1 MNREST
7 CVSVP
12 LNVELLTNPHLKL
25 QPVVPVLQ
33 NATVKLRCLL
43 LWSSKA
49 KTNSTRDGDKDRQA
63 NDEPNFY
70 TEVLSKMKKDK
81 QRGISEG
88 KVILQEKL
96 RYCVGANGGHM
107 TVICTDWGALIT
119 SKGVSRDMKLCCRP
133 QDSEVSSILQSEDMR
148 DRWEIWWQEP
158 SQQFPVKH
166 NSTVHLKDNNDQRCD
181 NDTADVNVIKL
192 VCIKNSYQSN
202 VSCLSLLGTCP
213 VHIYQGYILLLLTH
227 WQNFN
232 TGSKLLNV
240 ENL

>member
-88 KVILQEKL
+88 KVIL
-96 RYCVGANGGHM
+96 
-107 TVICTDWGALIT
+107 
-119 SKGVSRDMKLCCRP
+119 
-133 QDSEVSSILQSEDMR
+133 
-148 DRWEIWWQEP
+148 
-158 SQQFPVKH
+158 
-166 NSTVHLKDNNDQRCD
+166 
-181 NDTADVNVIKL
+181 
-192 VCIKNSYQSN
+192 
-202 VSCLSLLGTCP
+202 
-213 VHIYQGYILLLLTH
+213 
-227 WQNFN
+227 
-232 TGSKLLNV
+232 
-240 ENL
+240 